1 MRSLRDYTF
10 AMFHPQMDSQC
21 HFSLHIS
28 DALAYAAVLRIWTEK
43 EKGAESMLC

>member
-21 HFSLHIS
+21 HFSLHIN
-28 DALAYAAVLRIWTEK
+28 DALAYTAVLRIRTEK
-43 EKGAESMLC
+43 EKGAESVLC